1 MLQEFGEE
9 MKQEMKNV
17 HKEIDDKFQ
26 VSLKIVSELQNSV
39 DFHIG
44 TLKEDKR
51 KCEDRSKNIQ
61 IELDVEIKE
70 FDKKLKL
77 LEKLDKKQ
85 NLLFY
90 SFRRNTME
98 MFMEP

>member
-1 MLQEFGEE
+1 MLQEFREE

-26 VSLKIVSELQNSV
+26 VSLKIVSALQNSV